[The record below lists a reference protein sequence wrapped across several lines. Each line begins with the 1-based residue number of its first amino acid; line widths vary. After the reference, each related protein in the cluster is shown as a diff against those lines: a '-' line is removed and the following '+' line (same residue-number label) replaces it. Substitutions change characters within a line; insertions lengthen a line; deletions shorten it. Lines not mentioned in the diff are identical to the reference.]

1 MLVLTVR
8 RQLSE
13 TTDFEI
19 DPLAC
24 TSLLRVDGHVKTSIL
39 DVSLDDLC
47 DQVRESQLPQP
58 RPKQY
63 WRSWLCPY
71 PSHEAL

>member
-1 MLVLTVR
+1 MLVLTVCR
-8 RQLSE
+8 ELSE

-39 DVSLDDLC
+39 DVSLADLC
-47 DQVRESQLPQP
+47 DQVRES
-58 RPKQY
+58 
-63 WRSWLCPY
+63 
-71 PSHEAL
+71 